1 MQQMNRRAL
10 IVATCLLGATGLYA
24 QGLARDSAEIE
35 RDLPIEPPG
44 TGTPRRLDLAAAIR
58 ALNIP
63 SVSVALIDG
72 GTLDWARVFGRGATA
87 DTLYQA
93 ASLSK
98 LVTAVAALR
107 LVEQARLA
115 LDRDVNEQLTG
126 WRLPDSPLT
135 RGHPVTLR
143 GLLSMTA
150 GIGVPGYVG
159 YAPEQP
165 LPDLVQILDGAP
177 PANSPPVRVES
188 VPGARYAY
196 SGGGYE
202 IVQALIETV
211 TGRSFEGDAGTR
223 PPTARHVP
231 QVQPLPPALVGRAAE
246 GHDASGA
253 PLPGGWRVVPELAA
267 GGLWST
273 PTDLAKLLIAIAR
286 AFRGERPAFLGQ
298 ATARAMLTRQS
309 VGPYGLGGAVATA
322 RVRTSSS

>member
-1 MQQMNRRAL
+1 
-10 IVATCLLGATGLYA
+10 
-24 QGLARDSAEIE
+24 
-35 RDLPIEPPG
+35 
-44 TGTPRRLDLAAAIR
+44 
-58 ALNIP
+58 
-63 SVSVALIDG
+63 
-72 GTLDWARVFGRGATA
+72 
-87 DTLYQA
+87 
-93 ASLSK
+93 
-98 LVTAVAALR
+98 
-107 LVEQARLA
+107 
-115 LDRDVNEQLTG
+115 
-126 WRLPDSPLT
+126 
-135 RGHPVTLR
+135 
-143 GLLSMTA
+143 MTA

-211 TGRSFEGDAGTR
+211 TGRSFEAAMQKLVLQPLGMS
-223 PPTARHVP
+223 HSMF
-231 QVQPLPPALVGRAAE
+231 VQPLPPALVGRAAE

-309 VGPYGLGGAVATA
+309 VGPYGLGGAVDGAGSDLVLMKRGQNVGYQSYMLIFPVTGQGMVEMTGSDSGTTLATA
-322 RVRTSSS
+322 LIRRAASAYRWPGLGELRD

>member
-10 IVATCLLGATGLYA
+10 IVATCLPGATGLYA

-35 RDLPIEPPG
+35 RDLPIELPG

-107 LVEQARLA
+107 LVEQGRLA

-177 PANSPPVRVES
+177 PANSPP
-188 VPGARYAY
+188 ADC
-196 SGGGYE
+196 
-202 IVQALIETV
+202 
-211 TGRSFEGDAGTR
+211 GRPRPISPSF
-223 PPTARHVP
+223 
-231 QVQPLPPALVGRAAE
+231 
-246 GHDASGA
+246 
-253 PLPGGWRVVPELAA
+253 
-267 GGLWST
+267 
-273 PTDLAKLLIAIAR
+273 
-286 AFRGERPAFLGQ
+286 
-298 ATARAMLTRQS
+298 
-309 VGPYGLGGAVATA
+309 
-322 RVRTSSS
+322 

>member
-107 LVEQARLA
+107 LVEQGRLA

-126 WRLPDSPLT
+126 WRL

-165 LPDLVQILDGAP
+165 LPDLV
-177 PANSPPVRVES
+177 
-188 VPGARYAY
+188 
-196 SGGGYE
+196 
-202 IVQALIETV
+202 
-211 TGRSFEGDAGTR
+211 
-223 PPTARHVP
+223 
-231 QVQPLPPALVGRAAE
+231 
-246 GHDASGA
+246 
-253 PLPGGWRVVPELAA
+253 
-267 GGLWST
+267 
-273 PTDLAKLLIAIAR
+273 
-286 AFRGERPAFLGQ
+286 
-298 ATARAMLTRQS
+298 
-309 VGPYGLGGAVATA
+309 
-322 RVRTSSS
+322 